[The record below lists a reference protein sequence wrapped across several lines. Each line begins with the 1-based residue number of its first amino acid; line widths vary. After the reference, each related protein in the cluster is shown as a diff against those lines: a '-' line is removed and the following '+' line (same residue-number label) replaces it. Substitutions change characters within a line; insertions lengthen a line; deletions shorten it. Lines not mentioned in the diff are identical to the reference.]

1 MNFNLIMVCPPWKRF
16 TRFRTRG
23 PCLPDNVPPKLN
35 RAIEAFE
42 FIQHILRDFTA
53 HAHMVFVWVPG
64 KYATDCRE
72 YMSRLGYT
80 ARGSF
85 VWERPKWKRGSDKK
99 TIEFLIVCHK
109 GEMPQ
114 LSDRYLKM
122 ADSHFTG
129 TVKNRLAKPE
139 SAYAFLED
147 EFPWAIKLQI
157 YGWTTRPGWTV
168 FHKNDKKIQ

>member
-16 TRFRTRG
+16 NRFRTRG
-23 PCLPDNVPPKLN
+23 PCLPDNLPPKLN
-35 RAIEAFE
+35 RSIEAFE

-53 HAHMVFVWVPG
+53 DEHMVFVWVPG

-72 YMSRLGYT
+72 YMAHLGYT
-80 ARGSF
+80 ACGSF
-85 VWERPKWKRGSDKK
+85 IWVRPKWKRGSDKE

-129 TVKNRLAKPE
+129 TVKNRSAKPE
-139 SAYAFLED
+139 SAYEFLEE